1 MQTGF
6 WFSKTET
13 SLSRAGMKNSLQK
26 VDFTLIST
34 IHSLKTEAVRQ
45 LPDTDT
51 KKQIEKRDTENRYK
65 AKPRACVGSGLCRL
79 YYL

>member
-1 MQTGF
+1 
-6 WFSKTET
+6 
-13 SLSRAGMKNSLQK
+13 MKNSLQK

-51 KKQIEKRDTENRYK
+51 KKQIEKKTQRTDTKQSPEHVLAPGFVVSIIYNQN
-65 AKPRACVGSGLCRL
+65 
-79 YYL
+79 